1 MESNRKILVVDDEIK
16 IVEVIKAYLEKE
28 GYNVFTAYNGYDAI
42 RLFKE
47 IQPSLIVLDLML
59 PDISGEEICR
69 LVRVNSNIPIIM
81 LTAKVQE
88 EDILNGFGLGSDDYV
103 TKPFSPKQLVARVNA
118 VIKRVEGNS
127 LVANQDIISVNDG
140 DLTID
145 ITKHEVRKK
154 GKVTY
159 LTPTEF
165 KLLLIFVKSQNRV
178 FTRAELIDKSMDEY
192 LDVYD
197 RVIDSHIKNLRQK
210 IEDNSKEPKYILTVH
225 GVGYKFGGE

>member
-1 MESNRKILVVDDEIK
+1 MENNKKILVVDDEIK
-16 IVEVIKAYLEKE
+16 IAEVIKAYLERE
-28 GYNVFTAYNGYDAI
+28 GYVVCTAYNGCDAI

-47 IQPSLIVLDLML
+47 SHPSLIILDLML

-69 LVRVNSNIPIIM
+69 LIRVNSNVPIIM

-118 VIKRVEGNS
+118 VIKRAEGSS
-127 LVANQDIISVNDG
+127 LVVNQDIISVNDG
-140 DLTID
+140 DLIID
-145 ITKHEVRKK
+145 IVKHEVRKK
-154 GKVTY
+154 GEVIY

-165 KLLLIFVKSQNRV
+165 KLLLVFVKNQNRA
-178 FTRAELIDKSMDEY
+178 FTRAELIDKSMNEY

-210 IEDNSKEPKYILTVH
+210 IEDNSKEPRYILTVH
-225 GVGYKFGGE
+225 GIGYKFGGE

>member
-1 MESNRKILVVDDEIK
+1 MENRKKVLVVDDEVK

-28 GYNVFTAYNGYDAI
+28 GYAVFTAYNGCDAI
-42 RLFKE
+42 KIFRE
-47 IQPSLIVLDLML
+47 INLALIILDLML

-69 LVRVNSNIPIIM
+69 LIRVNSNVPVIM
-81 LTAKVQE
+81 FTAKVQE

-118 VIKRVEGNS
+118 VIRRVDNNS
-127 LVANQDIISVNDG
+127 LVNNQDVISVNNN

-145 ITKHEVRKK
+145 VAKHEVKKK
-154 GKVTY
+154 GQVIY

-165 KLLLIFVKSQNRV
+165 KLLVVFAKNPNRT

-210 IEDNSKEPKYILTVH
+210 VEDNSKEPKYILTVH
-225 GVGYKFGGE
+225 GVGYRFGGE